1 MILNRREII
10 MIEIKNEFSIDEIVN
25 ANYVLRKKYLILSLI
40 LFVIGIIGIV
50 PMFLLVIYND
60 NFIYTLLLGLS
71 AFLLV
76 FFGYLSFT
84 LRRSSLRNRI
94 LRLNP
99 SLKDGMEY
107 TYIFDNDEFTLTQRL
122 TTSVSNDKIKYIA
135 LKKVVINKEFIYLY
149 LNQYQVFPIKL
160 NSVNDLDELKRLLH
174 V

>member
-1 MILNRREII
+1 
-10 MIEIKNEFSIDEIVN
+10 MIEIKNEFTLDEIVN

-40 LFVIGIIGIV
+40 LFVTGLAGIV
-50 PMFLLVIYND
+50 PMFIMVLNND
-60 NFIYTLLLGLS
+60 NFIWTFLLGLS
-71 AFLLV
+71 AFLLI

-135 LKKVVINKEFIYLY
+135 LKRVVINKEYIYLY

-160 NSVNDLDELKRLLH
+160 SSVNDLDELKKLLSNKIK
-174 V
+174 

>member
-1 MILNRREII
+1 
-10 MIEIKNEFSIDEIVN
+10 MIEIKNEFTLDEIVN

-71 AFLLV
+71 AFLLI
-76 FFGYLSFT
+76 FFGYLSLT

-99 SLKDGMEY
+99 SLRDGMEY

-135 LKKVVINKEFIYLY
+135 LKKVVINKEYIYLY

>member
-1 MILNRREII
+1 
-10 MIEIKNEFSIDEIVN
+10 MIEIKNEFTLDEIVN

-71 AFLLV
+71 AFILI

-84 LRRSSLRNRI
+84 LRRSSLKNRI

-99 SLKDGMEY
+99 SLRDGMEY

-122 TTSVSNDKIKYIA
+122 TTSVSKN
-135 LKKVVINKEFIYLY
+135 LINKR
-149 LNQYQVFPIKL
+149 
-160 NSVNDLDELKRLLH
+160 SLLRNFS
-174 V
+174 

>member
-1 MILNRREII
+1 

-40 LFVIGIIGIV
+40 LFVTGIIGIV

-71 AFLLV
+71 AFLLI

-99 SLKDGMEY
+99 SLRDGMEY
-107 TYIFDNDEFTLTQRL
+107 TYIFDNDEFALTQRL

-135 LKKVVINKEFIYLY
+135 LKKVVINKEYIYLY
-149 LNQYQVFPIKL
+149 LNQYKVFPIKI
-160 NSVNDLDELKRLLH
+160 NSVKDLDELKKLLSNKIK
-174 V
+174 

>member
-1 MILNRREII
+1 
-10 MIEIKNEFSIDEIVN
+10 MIEIKNEFTLDEIVN

-99 SLKDGMEY
+99 SLRDGMEY
-107 TYIFDNDEFTLTQRL
+107 TYIFDNDEFNLTQRL

-135 LKKVVINKEFIYLY
+135 LKKVVINKEYIYLY
-149 LNQYQVFPIKL
+149 LNQYKVLPIKI

>member
-1 MILNRREII
+1 

-107 TYIFDNDEFTLTQRL
+107 TYIFDNDEFNLTQRL

-135 LKKVVINKEFIYLY
+135 LKKVVINKEYIYLY
-149 LNQYQVFPIKL
+149 LNQYQVFPIKIS
-160 NSVNDLDELKRLLH
+160 SVNDLDELKRLLH

>member
-1 MILNRREII
+1 
-10 MIEIKNEFSIDEIVN
+10 MIEIKNEFTLDEIVN
-25 ANYVLRKKYLILSLI
+25 ANYVLRKKYLILSVM

-99 SLKDGMEY
+99 ALRDGMDY
-107 TYIFDNDEFTLTQRL
+107 TYIFDNDQFTLIQRL

-135 LKKVVINKEFIYLY
+135 LKKVVINKEYIYLY
-149 LNQYQVFPIKL
+149 LNQYQVFPIKIS
-160 NSVNDLDELKRLLH
+160 SVNDLDELKRLLH

>member
-1 MILNRREII
+1 
-10 MIEIKNEFSIDEIVN
+10 MIEIKNEFTLDEIVN

-71 AFLLV
+71 AFLLI
-76 FFGYLSFT
+76 FFGYLSLT
-84 LRRSSLRNRI
+84 LRRSSLKNRI

-99 SLKDGMEY
+99 SLRDGMEY

-135 LKKVVINKEFIYLY
+135 LKRVVINKEYIYLY

-160 NSVNDLDELKRLLH
+160 SSVNDLDELNKLLSNKIK
-174 V
+174 

>member
-1 MILNRREII
+1 
-10 MIEIKNEFSIDEIVN
+10 MIEIKNEFTLDEIVN

-71 AFLLV
+71 AFLLI

-107 TYIFDNDEFTLTQRL
+107 TYIFDNDEFTLIQRL

-135 LKKVVINKEFIYLY
+135 LKKVVINKEYIYLY
-149 LNQYQVFPIKL
+149 LNQYQVFPIKIS
-160 NSVNDLDELKRLLH
+160 SVNDLDELKKLLSNKIK
-174 V
+174 

>member
-1 MILNRREII
+1 
-10 MIEIKNEFSIDEIVN
+10 MIEIKNEFTLDEIVN

-71 AFLLV
+71 AFLLI

-135 LKKVVINKEFIYLY
+135 LKKVVINKEYIYLY

-160 NSVNDLDELKRLLH
+160 SSVNDLDELKKLLSNKIK
-174 V
+174 

>member
-1 MILNRREII
+1 
-10 MIEIKNEFSIDEIVN
+10 MIEIKNKFSIDEIVN

-40 LFVIGIIGIV
+40 LFVIGLIGIV

-71 AFLLV
+71 AFLLI
-76 FFGYLSFT
+76 FFGYLSLT

-135 LKKVVINKEFIYLY
+135 LKKVVINKEYIYLY

-160 NSVNDLDELKRLLH
+160 NSVNDLDELKKLLSNKIK
-174 V
+174 

>member
-1 MILNRREII
+1 

-40 LFVIGIIGIV
+40 LFVTGIIGIV

-71 AFLLV
+71 AFLV
-76 FFGYLSFT
+76 IFFGYLSFT

-99 SLKDGMEY
+99 SLRDGMEY
-107 TYIFDNDEFTLTQRL
+107 TYIFDNDEFALTQRL

-135 LKKVVINKEFIYLY
+135 LKKVVINKEYIYLY
-149 LNQYQVFPIKL
+149 LNQYKVFPIKI
-160 NSVNDLDELKRLLH
+160 NSVKDLDELKKLLSNKIK
-174 V
+174 

>member
-1 MILNRREII
+1 
-10 MIEIKNEFSIDEIVN
+10 MIEIKNEFTLDEIVN

-107 TYIFDNDEFTLTQRL
+107 TYIFDNDEFTLIQRL

-135 LKKVVINKEFIYLY
+135 LKKVVINKEYIYLY
-149 LNQYQVFPIKL
+149 LNQYQVFPIKIS
-160 NSVNDLDELKRLLH
+160 SVNDLDELKRLLH

>member
-1 MILNRREII
+1 
-10 MIEIKNEFSIDEIVN
+10 MIEIKNEFTLDEIVN

-40 LFVIGIIGIV
+40 LFVTGIIGIV

-71 AFLLV
+71 AFLLI

-94 LRLNP
+94 LKLNP

-135 LKKVVINKEFIYLY
+135 LKKVVINKEYIYLY
-149 LNQYQVFPIKL
+149 LSQYQVFPIKL
-160 NSVNDLDELKRLLH
+160 KSVNDLDELKRLLH

>member
-1 MILNRREII
+1 
-10 MIEIKNEFSIDEIVN
+10 MIEIKNEFSLDEIVN

-71 AFLLV
+71 AFLLI
-76 FFGYLSFT
+76 FFGYLSLT

-99 SLKDGMEY
+99 SLRDGMEY
-107 TYIFDNDEFTLTQRL
+107 TYIFDNDEFTLIQRL

-135 LKKVVINKEFIYLY
+135 LKKVVINKEYIYLY
-149 LNQYQVFPIKL
+149 LNQYQVFPIKIS
-160 NSVNDLDELKRLLH
+160 SVNDLDELKKLLSNKIKK
-174 V
+174 

>member
-1 MILNRREII
+1 
-10 MIEIKNEFSIDEIVN
+10 MIEIKNEFTLDEIVN

-40 LFVIGIIGIV
+40 LFVTGIIGIV

-71 AFLLV
+71 AFLII

-99 SLKDGMEY
+99 SLRDGMEY
-107 TYIFDNDEFTLTQRL
+107 TYIFDNDEFTLIQRL

-135 LKKVVINKEFIYLY
+135 LKKVVINKEYIYLY

-160 NSVNDLDELKRLLH
+160 SSVDELDELKKILSIKIK
-174 V
+174 

>member
-1 MILNRREII
+1 
-10 MIEIKNEFSIDEIVN
+10 MIEIKNEFTLDEIVN

-71 AFLLV
+71 AFLLI
-76 FFGYLSFT
+76 FFGYLSLT

-107 TYIFDNDEFTLTQRL
+107 TYIFDNDEFTLIQRL

-135 LKKVVINKEFIYLY
+135 LKKVVINKEYIYLY
-149 LNQYQVFPIKL
+149 LNQYQVFPIKI
-160 NSVNDLDELKRLLH
+160 NSVNDLDELKKLLSNKIK
-174 V
+174 

>member
-1 MILNRREII
+1 
-10 MIEIKNEFSIDEIVN
+10 MIEIKNEFSLDEIVN

-71 AFLLV
+71 AFLLI

-99 SLKDGMEY
+99 SLRDGMEY
-107 TYIFDNDEFTLTQRL
+107 TYIFDNDEFTITQRL

-135 LKKVVINKEFIYLY
+135 LKKVVINEEYIYLY
-149 LNQYQVFPIKL
+149 LNQYQVFPIKIS
-160 NSVNDLDELKRLLH
+160 SVNDLDELKKLLSNKIKK
-174 V
+174 

>member
-1 MILNRREII
+1 
-10 MIEIKNEFSIDEIVN
+10 MIEIKNEFTLDEIVN

-71 AFLLV
+71 AFLLI

-99 SLKDGMEY
+99 SLRDGMEY
-107 TYIFDNDEFTLTQRL
+107 TYIFDNDEFTITQRL

-135 LKKVVINKEFIYLY
+135 LKKVVINEEYIYLY
-149 LNQYQVFPIKL
+149 LNQYQVFPIKIS
-160 NSVNDLDELKRLLH
+160 SVNDLDELKKLLSNKIKK
-174 V
+174 

>member
-1 MILNRREII
+1 
-10 MIEIKNEFSIDEIVN
+10 MIEIKNELSIDEIVN

-40 LFVIGIIGIV
+40 LFVIGLIGIV

-60 NFIYTLLLGLS
+60 NFIYTLLLGIS
-71 AFLLV
+71 AFLLI

-135 LKKVVINKEFIYLY
+135 LKKVVINKEYIYLY

-160 NSVNDLDELKRLLH
+160 NSVNDLDELKKLLSNKIK
-174 V
+174 